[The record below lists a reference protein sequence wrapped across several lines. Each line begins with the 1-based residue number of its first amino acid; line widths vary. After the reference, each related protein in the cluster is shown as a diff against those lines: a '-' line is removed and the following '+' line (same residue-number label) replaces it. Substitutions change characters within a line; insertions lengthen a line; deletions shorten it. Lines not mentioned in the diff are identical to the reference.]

1 MVVWFY
7 MMFDE
12 GVNYTILANNA
23 DKGFMSKLGNFP
35 IIEGNFSY
43 EKLKEKLEM
52 FPNKRL
58 IFKNSLYGLKREEKK
73 EIINLLSKQNINFVN
88 VTCDVEESLLSDYII
103 VYDEDKKVLE
113 GNMESVLR
121 NEMVLKKLGFGVPF
135 VVDLSIQLNYYD
147 VLKKVYFNLDELV
160 GVLWN

>member
-1 MVVWFY
+1 
-7 MMFDE
+7 MFDE

-23 DKGFMSKLGNFP
+23 DKVFMSKLGSFP
-35 IIEGNFSY
+35 IIEGDFSY

-58 IFKNSLYGLKREEKK
+58 IFKNSLYGLKKEEKK
-73 EIINLLSKQNINFVN
+73 EIINLLAKQNINFVN

-121 NEMVLKKLGFGVPF
+121 NEKVLKKLGFGVPF
-135 VVDLSIQLNYYD
+135 VVYLSIQLNYYD
-147 VLKKVYFNLDELV
+147 VLKKVYFDLDELV

>member
-1 MVVWFY
+1 MWFY

-23 DKGFMSKLGNFP
+23 DKVFMSKLGSFP
-35 IIEGNFSY
+35 IIEGDFSY

-58 IFKNSLYGLKREEKK
+58 IFKNSLYGLKKEEKK
-73 EIINLLSKQNINFVN
+73 DIINLLAKQNINFVN
-88 VTCDVEESLLSDYII
+88 VTCDVEESILSDYIV

-121 NEMVLKKLGFGVPF
+121 NEKVLKKLGFGVPF

-147 VLKKVYFNLDELV
+147 VLKRVYFDLDELV

>member
-1 MVVWFY
+1 
-7 MMFDE
+7 MFDE

-58 IFKNSLYGLKREEKK
+58 IFKNCLYGLKREEKK
-73 EIINLLSKQNINFVN
+73 EIINLLTKQKINFVN

-103 VYDEDKKVLE
+103 VYDDDKKVLE
-113 GNMESVLR
+113 GNIESVLR
-121 NEMVLKKLGFGVPF
+121 NEKVLKKLGFGVPF

-147 VLKKVYFNLDELV
+147 VLKKVYFDLDELV

>member
-23 DKGFMSKLGNFP
+23 DKVFMSKLGSFP
-35 IIEGNFSY
+35 IIEGDFSY

-58 IFKNSLYGLKREEKK
+58 IFKNSLYGLKKEEKK
-73 EIINLLSKQNINFVN
+73 EIINLLAKQNINFVN

-121 NEMVLKKLGFGVPF
+121 NEKVLKKLGFGVPF

-147 VLKKVYFNLDELV
+147 VLKKIYFDLDELV

>member
-73 EIINLLSKQNINFVN
+73 EIINLLAKQNINFVN

-121 NEMVLKKLGFGVPF
+121 NEKVLKKLGFGVPF

>member
-1 MVVWFY
+1 
-7 MMFDE
+7 MFDE

-23 DKGFMSKLGNFP
+23 DKVFMSKLGSFP
-35 IIEGNFSY
+35 IIEGDFSY

-58 IFKNSLYGLKREEKK
+58 IFKNSLYGLKKEEKK
-73 EIINLLSKQNINFVN
+73 EIINLLAKQNINFVN

-121 NEMVLKKLGFGVPF
+121 NEKVLKKLGFGIPF

>member
-1 MVVWFY
+1 
-7 MMFDE
+7 MFDE

-23 DKGFMSKLGNFP
+23 DKVFMSKLGNFP

-73 EIINLLSKQNINFVN
+73 EIINLLTKQKINFVN

-103 VYDEDKKVLE
+103 VYDGEKKVLE

-121 NEMVLKKLGFGVPF
+121 NEKVLKKLGFGVPF

-147 VLKKVYFNLDELV
+147 VLKKVYFDLDELV

>member
-1 MVVWFY
+1 
-7 MMFDE
+7 MFDE
-12 GVNYTILANNA
+12 DVNYTILANNA
-23 DKGFMSKLGNFP
+23 DKVFMSKLGSFP
-35 IIEGNFSY
+35 IIEGDFSY

-58 IFKNSLYGLKREEKK
+58 IFKNSLYGLKKEEKK
-73 EIINLLSKQNINFVN
+73 EIINLLAKQNINFVN

-121 NEMVLKKLGFGVPF
+121 NEKVLKKLGFGVPF

-147 VLKKVYFNLDELV
+147 VLKKVYFDLDELV

>member
-1 MVVWFY
+1 

-23 DKGFMSKLGNFP
+23 DKVFMSKLGSFP
-35 IIEGNFSY
+35 IIEGDFSY

-73 EIINLLSKQNINFVN
+73 EIINLLTKQKINFVN

-103 VYDEDKKVLE
+103 VYDGEKKVLE

-121 NEMVLKKLGFGVPF
+121 NEKVLKKLGFGVPF

-147 VLKKVYFNLDELV
+147 VLKKVYFDLDELV

>member
-1 MVVWFY
+1 
-7 MMFDE
+7 MFDE

-23 DKGFMSKLGNFP
+23 DKVFMSKLGSFP
-35 IIEGNFSY
+35 IIEGDFSY

-58 IFKNSLYGLKREEKK
+58 IFKNSLYGLKKEEKK
-73 EIINLLSKQNINFVN
+73 DIINLLAKQNINFVN
-88 VTCDVEESLLSDYII
+88 VTCDVEESILSDYIV

-121 NEMVLKKLGFGVPF
+121 NEKVLKKLGFGVPF

-147 VLKKVYFNLDELV
+147 VLKRVYFDLDELV

>member
-1 MVVWFY
+1 
-7 MMFDE
+7 MFDE

-23 DKGFMSKLGNFP
+23 DKVFMSKLGSFP
-35 IIEGNFSY
+35 IIEGDFSY

-121 NEMVLKKLGFGVPF
+121 NEKVLKKLGFGVPF

-147 VLKKVYFNLDELV
+147 VLKKVYFDLDELV

>member
-23 DKGFMSKLGNFP
+23 DKFFMSKLGSFP
-35 IIEGNFSY
+35 IIEGDFSY

-58 IFKNSLYGLKREEKK
+58 IFKNSLYGLKKEEKK
-73 EIINLLSKQNINFVN
+73 EIINLLAKQNINFVN

-121 NEMVLKKLGFGVPF
+121 NEKVLKKLGFGVPF

-147 VLKKVYFNLDELV
+147 VLKKVYFDLDELV

>member
-1 MVVWFY
+1 
-7 MMFDE
+7 MFDE

-23 DKGFMSKLGNFP
+23 DKVFMSKLGSFP
-35 IIEGNFSY
+35 IIEGDFSY

-58 IFKNSLYGLKREEKK
+58 IFKNSLYGLKKEEKK
-73 EIINLLSKQNINFVN
+73 EIINLLAKQNINFVN

-103 VYDEDKKVLE
+103 VYDEDNKVLE

-121 NEMVLKKLGFGVPF
+121 NEKVLKKLGFGVPF

-147 VLKKVYFNLDELV
+147 VLKKVYFDLDELV

>member
-1 MVVWFY
+1 MWFY

-23 DKGFMSKLGNFP
+23 DKVFMSKLGSFP
-35 IIEGNFSY
+35 IIEGDFSY

-58 IFKNSLYGLKREEKK
+58 IFKNSLYGLKKEEKK
-73 EIINLLSKQNINFVN
+73 DIINLLAKQNINFVN
-88 VTCDVEESLLSDYII
+88 VTCDVEESLLSDYIV

-121 NEMVLKKLGFGVPF
+121 NEKVLKKLGFGVPF

-147 VLKKVYFNLDELV
+147 VLKRVYFDLDELV

>member
-1 MVVWFY
+1 
-7 MMFDE
+7 MFDE

-23 DKGFMSKLGNFP
+23 DKVFMSKLGSFP
-35 IIEGNFSY
+35 IIEGDFSY

-58 IFKNSLYGLKREEKK
+58 IFKNSLYGLKKEEKK
-73 EIINLLSKQNINFVN
+73 EIINLLAKQNNNFVN

-121 NEMVLKKLGFGVPF
+121 NEKVLKKLGFGVPF

-147 VLKKVYFNLDELV
+147 VLKKVYFDLDELV

>member
-1 MVVWFY
+1 
-7 MMFDE
+7 MFDE

-23 DKGFMSKLGNFP
+23 DKVFMSKLGSFP
-35 IIEGNFSY
+35 IIEGDFSY

-73 EIINLLSKQNINFVN
+73 EIINLLTKQNINFVN
-88 VTCDVEESLLSDYII
+88 VTCDVEESLLSDYVI
-103 VYDEDKKVLE
+103 VYDYEKKVLE

-121 NEMVLKKLGFGVPF
+121 NEKVLKKLGFGVPF

-147 VLKKVYFNLDELV
+147 VLKKVYFDLDELV

>member
-1 MVVWFY
+1 
-7 MMFDE
+7 MFDE

-23 DKGFMSKLGNFP
+23 DKVFMSKLGSFP
-35 IIEGNFSY
+35 IIEGDFSY

-58 IFKNSLYGLKREEKK
+58 IFKNSLYGLKKEEKK
-73 EIINLLSKQNINFVN
+73 EIINLLAKQNINFVN

-121 NEMVLKKLGFGVPF
+121 NEKVLKKLGFGVPF

-147 VLKKVYFNLDELV
+147 VLKKFYFDLDELV

>member
-1 MVVWFY
+1 
-7 MMFDE
+7 MFDE

-23 DKGFMSKLGNFP
+23 DKVFMSKLGSFP
-35 IIEGNFSY
+35 IIEGDFSY

-58 IFKNSLYGLKREEKK
+58 IFKNSLYGLKKEEKK
-73 EIINLLSKQNINFVN
+73 DIINLLAKQNINFVN

-121 NEMVLKKLGFGVPF
+121 N
-135 VVDLSIQLNYYD
+135 
-147 VLKKVYFNLDELV
+147 
-160 GVLWN
+160 

>member
-1 MVVWFY
+1 
-7 MMFDE
+7 MFDE

-43 EKLKEKLEM
+43 EKSKEKLEM

-73 EIINLLSKQNINFVN
+73 EIINLLAKQNINFVN

-121 NEMVLKKLGFGVPF
+121 NEKVLKKLGFGVPF

>member
-1 MVVWFY
+1 
-7 MMFDE
+7 MFDE

-23 DKGFMSKLGNFP
+23 DKFFMSKLGSFP
-35 IIEGNFSY
+35 IIEGDFSY

-58 IFKNSLYGLKREEKK
+58 IFKNSLYGLKKEEKK
-73 EIINLLSKQNINFVN
+73 EIINLLAKQNINFVN

-121 NEMVLKKLGFGVPF
+121 NEKVLKKLGFGVPF

-147 VLKKVYFNLDELV
+147 VLKKVYFDLDELV